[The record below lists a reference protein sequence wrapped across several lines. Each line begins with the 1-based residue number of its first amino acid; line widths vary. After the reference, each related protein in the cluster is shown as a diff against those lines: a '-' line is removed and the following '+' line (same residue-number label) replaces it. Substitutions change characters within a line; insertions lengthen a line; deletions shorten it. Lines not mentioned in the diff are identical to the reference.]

1 MYAMYF
7 DIVPSFF
14 IIPTSMLIA
23 IFQQEQ
29 ETFFYVNLDSAYERK
44 HY

>member
-7 DIVPSFF
+7 DIIPSSF
-14 IIPTSMLIA
+14 IIPTFILIS

-44 HY
+44 DY